1 VSRSKDLAT
10 NINSQFADSA
20 FRRHAYRLHAA
31 FFHHGSASSGHYW
44 IYIYDFHQEMWLKY
58 NDTRVEEVSDT
69 NEIFRRPSEAE
80 FGQWNGPSN
89 PYYLVY
95 VRDEDK
101 DKLVQS
107 VCRDMQ
113 LPADFPKEMEMSE
126 STAAANGAW
135 SGNAQSEP
143 SASVPLALR
152 ERGKPSGE
160 WDNSEANVYT
170 KW

>member
-1 VSRSKDLAT
+1 
-10 NINSQFADSA
+10 
-20 FRRHAYRLHAA
+20 LHAA

-44 IYIYDFHQEMWLKY
+44 IYIYDFRAEMWLKY
-58 NDTRVEEVSDT
+58 NDTRVEEVKDT
-69 NEIFRRPSEAE
+69 NEIFRRPSEAD
-80 FGQWNGPSN
+80 FSQWNGPSN

-107 VCRDMQ
+107 ICRDMQ
-113 LPADFPKEMEMSE
+113 IPEDLQKDIEMKDATGPGIEMTDATGS
-126 STAAANGAW
+126 ANNGVL
-135 SGNAQSEP
+135 GDAQSEP
-143 SASVPLALR
+143 SVSVPLVLR
-152 ERGKPSGE
+152 DRVNPSGE